1 MNTAIRV
8 LTAGYITPNFKP
20 IKLSIGCS
28 TLILLAMLVFSALS
42 LVYVKDLHRRL
53 FIKYQEIEALKE
65 TNLTQKGKLLLEK
78 SAWSVET
85 RIQHIAQRKL
95 AMSVPSVIKRVD
107 LDA

>member
-20 IKLSIGCS
+20 IRISIGYS
-28 TLILLAMLVFSALS
+28 TLLLLAVIVFSALS

-53 FIKYQEIEALKE
+53 FIQYQELQTTKQAS
-65 TNLTQKGKLLLEK
+65 LTQHGKLVLEK
-78 SAWSVET
+78 SAWSVEN

-95 AMSVPSVIKRVD
+95 AMRVPDAIKRVK
-107 LDA
+107 LP

>member
-20 IKLSIGCS
+20 IRISMGCG

-53 FIKYQEIEALKE
+53 FIQYQEIQASKE
-65 TNLTQKGKLLLEK
+65 FNLTQNGKLLLEK

-85 RIQHIAQRKL
+85 RIQHIAQGKL
-95 AMSVPSVIKRVD
+95 AMSVPNAIKRVK
-107 LDA
+107 LNA

>member
-20 IKLSIGCS
+20 IRIPMGFRLLVLSA
-28 TLILLAMLVFSALS
+28 LLVFSALG

-53 FIKYQEIEALKE
+53 LIHYQEIQAIKAS
-65 TNLTQKGKLLLEK
+65 NLTQNGKLLLEK

-85 RIQHIAQRKL
+85 RIQHIAQHKL
-95 AMSVPSVIKRVD
+95 AMNVPMVIKRVE
-107 LDA
+107 LNA

>member
-20 IKLSIGCS
+20 IRISIGFS
-28 TLILLAMLVFSALS
+28 TLMLLGVLVFSALS

-53 FIKYQEIEALKE
+53 FIQYQELQTIKQ
-65 TNLTQKGKLLLEK
+65 TTLTQQGKLLLEK

-95 AMSVPSVIKRVD
+95 AMRVPDVIKRVK
-107 LDA
+107 LS